1 MCNNANVLYII
12 IRRIKM
18 YTTTVWS
25 NVYRKGK
32 GKGNKPKRKKNY
44 STVDREPDP

>member
-1 MCNNANVLYII
+1 MCNNANILYIII

-32 GKGNKPKRKKNY
+32 GKGNKPKRKKKL
-44 STVDREPDP
+44 